1 MCAREGCAEATP
13 TPTGAAK
20 RAAPLPPPII
30 DSPENSLTPASSS
43 CVRTPAG
50 PCVAARRSRC
60 WVSSGRCCRGNSP
73 QDRALAAAKTRGP
86 IQQQHELP
94 KHGRKRNNNPTPG
107 ATHGATTRTTL
118 SRTNARYMHES
129 QHTVATTRRHG
140 ASTSSHGNK
149 SANATLTGASK
160 RRNTRFPPRIPDT
173 PHPPHTP
180 PASVGEGAVEGKA
193 GPLSH
198 VAPRLVTAASRCD
211 RGDDREGTDS
221 GRVKCAYQAVP
232 LPLLAA
238 TATLPRLPKGT
249 LVALEA
255 RQRGS
260 SNATLRQ
267 CRGTGAPRQGSC
279 RRG

>member
-1 MCAREGCAEATP
+1 MLHGEADVGYRRVGVVEVIVRRIERWQQPKPGDRSSNSMNYPNTV
-13 TPTGAAK
+13 AK
-20 RAAPLPPPII
+20 GTTTLRQ
-30 DSPENSLTPASSS
+30 
-43 CVRTPAG
+43 G
-50 PCVAARRSRC
+50 P
-60 WVSSGRCCRGNSP
+60 
-73 QDRALAAAKTRGP
+73 Q
-86 IQQQHELP
+86 
-94 KHGRKRNNNPTPG
+94 
-107 ATHGATTRTTL
+107 HGATTRTTL
-118 SRTNARYMHES
+118 SRTNAWYMHEF